1 MSQTACR
8 SQPTKELRGILDEAD
23 LPSMPAA
30 TLQVLKLAGD
40 PLADLDDL
48 AAAVSLDPTLAARV
62 LGLANS
68 AYYNRGTPFSAVGR
82 AVAHLGMPQIRSLA
96 LATHL
101 FSFKPGSQCGS
112 FDYGKF
118 WQYCLTCASAAKL
131 LAIQLRVGDSEEV
144 FAAGLLQDLGV
155 LALQRARPD
164 SYGRILQQ
172 KAQLNR
178 PLEQLESETL
188 GYTHADVGAAL
199 AAGWGLPET
208 IGNAVQMHH
217 NPGDNTLA
225 RLCFLSDMVHAAI
238 FESRL
243 VSRVELAQVLQAYR
257 CDDNS
262 VLSDIEAELP
272 RIAEACGCPS
282 WDAGAEEHLKRRIR
296 DLLRQ

>member
-1 MSQTACR
+1 MSQTACL
-8 SQPTKELRGILDEAD
+8 SQPAKELQAILDEAD

-30 TLQVLKLAGD
+30 TLRILKLAGD
-40 PLADLDDL
+40 PLADLGDM
-48 AAAVSLDPTLAARV
+48 AAAVSLDPILAARV

-96 LATHL
+96 LAAHL
-101 FSFKPGSQCGS
+101 FSFKPGSRCGS

-118 WQYCLTCASAAKL
+118 WQRCLTCASAAKL
-131 LAIQLRVGDSEEV
+131 LAIQLRSADPEEA

-164 SYGRILQQ
+164 SYGRIWQE
-172 KAQLNR
+172 KAQSNR
-178 PLEQLESETL
+178 PLEQLESQTL
-188 GYTHADVGAAL
+188 GYNHADVGAAL
-199 AAGWGLPET
+199 AAGWGLSEA
-208 IGNAVQMHH
+208 IGNAVHMHH
-217 NPGDNTLA
+217 NPGDDTLA

-243 VSRVELAQVLQAYR
+243 VSRVELTQVLRAYG
-257 CDDNS
+257 CDDAS
-262 VLSDIEAELP
+262 VLNDIEAELP

-282 WDAGAEEHLKRRIR
+282 WDSGAEEHLKQRIR
-296 DLLRQ
+296 DLLQQ